1 MTVPPRLWVRIGLLG
16 LAAVLIQIAGVSQV
30 TFAGVSADLS
40 PLVVVSIGLL
50 CGSIAGAVSGFWIG
64 LLVDL
69 ALVQTLGV
77 SSLVL
82 LAVGYCAGRLRE
94 LRDPAHG
101 LTPVAAGAAGTAAF
115 QVGFAIVQFLL
126 GVDAPV
132 SFLLL
137 RDILITVA
145 VNALLAIPV
154 YALVRRILLPYLPAD
169 PRRRRRRAYVTGGL
183 SPISRA

>member
-1 MTVPPRLWVRIGLLG
+1 VTVPPRLWVRIGLLG